1 MTPLL
6 QALAVLF
13 GIASVGVAVMALAAG
28 YRAVRIAGWW
38 LVFDGMVLFRRSDR
52 VPAEAWPHLRRTMA
66 RWGLAM
72 LCFVL
77 AAAAGAISGALA

>member
-52 VPAEAWPHLRRTMA
+52 VPAEAWPHLRRAMA

-77 AAAAGAISGALA
+77 AAAAGALSGALA

>member
-52 VPAEAWPHLRRTMA
+52 VPAEAWPHLRRAMA

-77 AAAAGAISGALA
+77 AAAAGALSSALA

>member
-1 MTPLL
+1 MSLVF
-6 QALAVLF
+6 QAIAVLL
-13 GIASVGVAVMALAAG
+13 GVVVVAFAGMALPAG
-28 YRAVRIAGWW
+28 YRAVRIAGWR
-38 LVFDGMVLFRRSDR
+38 LALDGMVLFRRGER
-52 VPAEAWPHLRRTMA
+52 VPAEAWPHLRRAMA

>member
-1 MTPLL
+1 MSLVF
-6 QALAVLF
+6 QGIAVLL
-13 GIASVGVAVMALAAG
+13 GVVVVVFAVMALAAG

-38 LVFDGMVLFRRSDR
+38 LMFDGLILFRRTER
-52 VPAEAWPHLRRTMA
+52 VPAEAWPHLRRAMA

-77 AAAAGAISGALA
+77 AAAAGALSGALA